1 MSGFERGGGQG
12 LKASKGTLKLCFFF
26 KKKTGRCFESG
37 MTHFITG
44 CWMTSKFAPI
54 VGAGLRTDEVSLLH
68 DMYSTS
74 ENPGDFLWSA
84 GVYVLS
90 CRRTS
95 FESLFQVFFSPP
107 NAGKKGIFVEKY
119 PVLVTG
125 RLN

>member
-1 MSGFERGGGQG
+1 MQISTKLITTGKQSKNRFKLKQADCIQCQCFNRGGGQG
-12 LKASKGTLKLCFFF
+12 LKASEGTLKLCFFF

-84 GVYVLS
+84 GVYLLS

-95 FESLFQVFFSPP
+95 FESL
-107 NAGKKGIFVEKY
+107 
-119 PVLVTG
+119 
-125 RLN
+125 